1 MTDKTQTKLDD
12 WEVKNNKE
20 TEENETEEKTQL
32 QKESEW
38 AKNLIETAS
47 ERPIATAT
55 VVLAVVS
62 FATVAPSEVVQ
73 AVQMTFMATTLIYS
87 ISKL

>member
-1 MTDKTQTKLDD
+1 MTDRTQTKLDD

-20 TEENETEEKTQL
+20 TEEKTQL

-38 AKNLIETAS
+38 AENLIETAS

-55 VVLAVVS
+55 VVLAIVS

>member
-1 MTDKTQTKLDD
+1 MADKTQTKLDD

-20 TEENETEEKTQL
+20 TEEKTQL

-38 AKNLIETAS
+38 AKNLIKTAS

-55 VVLAVVS
+55 VVLVIV
-62 FATVAPSEVVQ
+62 FFTTVAPSEVVQ
-73 AVQMTFMATTLIYS
+73 AVQMTFMATTLIYAVA
-87 ISKL
+87 KLEDSN